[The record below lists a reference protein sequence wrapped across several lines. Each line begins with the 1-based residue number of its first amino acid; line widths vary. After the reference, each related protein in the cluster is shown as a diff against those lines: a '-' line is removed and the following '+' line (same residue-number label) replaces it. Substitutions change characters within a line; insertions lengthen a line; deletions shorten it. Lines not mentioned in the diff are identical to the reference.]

1 MKTMLKVTF
10 LFALV
15 AFTNIVFAA
24 GNLKVNIVPVKAEKA
39 LVAISKLS
47 DSNFNITIADDNG
60 QIVYYKENSN
70 PSENYRNVYDF
81 SDLENGTYYLTVVSN
96 DLTAERQ
103 FNLSHGQI
111 TVGEEKTTLQPFFGY
126 QAGILKCSYLNFE
139 KDKVTLIFYKN
150 DEQIYSKKIGRDFN
164 IHHALNLS
172 KLDKGEYK
180 AVLYAGEKQFKYPI
194 EIQ

>member
-15 AFTNIVFAA
+15 AFANTLFAA

-47 DSNFNITIADDNG
+47 DSNFNITIADANG
-60 QIVYYKENSN
+60 QIVFYKENSN
-70 PSENYRNVYDF
+70 PSENYRQVYDF

-96 DLTAERQ
+96 DLTTERQ
-103 FNLSHGQI
+103 FSLSYGQI
-111 TVGEEKTTLQPFFGY
+111 TVGEEKTTLQPFFRY

-139 KDKVTLIFYKN
+139 KDKVTLTFLKN

>member
-70 PSENYRNVYDF
+70 PSENYRQVYDF

-172 KLDKGEYK
+172 KLDKGDYK
-180 AVLYAGEKQFKYPI
+180 AVIYAGGKQFKYPI
-194 EIQ
+194 EVQ

>member
-15 AFTNIVFAA
+15 AFANTLFAA

-39 LVAISKLS
+39 VIAISKLS
-47 DSNFNITIADDNG
+47 DSNFDITIADENG

-70 PSENYRNVYDF
+70 PSENYRKVYDF
-81 SDLENGTYYLTVVSN
+81 SDLEDGTYYLTVASN
-96 DLTAERQ
+96 DLTTERQ
-103 FNLSHGQI
+103 FSLSHGKI
-111 TVGEEKTTLQPFFGY
+111 TVGEEKTTLEPFFGY

-139 KDKVTLIFYKN
+139 KDKVTLTFYRN
-150 DEQIYSKKIGRDFN
+150 NEQIYSKEIGRDFN

-172 KLDKGEYK
+172 KLDKGDYH
-180 AVLYAGEKQFKYPI
+180 AVLYAGGKQFEYPI

>member
-70 PSENYRNVYDF
+70 PSENYRQVYDF

-96 DLTAERQ
+96 DLTTEQQ
-103 FNLSHGQI
+103 FSLSHGQI

>member
-15 AFTNIVFAA
+15 AFANTLFAA
-24 GNLKVNIVPVKAEKA
+24 GNLKVNILPVKAERA
-39 LVAISKLS
+39 VVAISTLS
-47 DSNFNITIADDNG
+47 NSNFNISIADDNG
-60 QIVYYKENSN
+60 QIVYCKENSN

-96 DLTAERQ
+96 DLTTERQ
-103 FNLSHGQI
+103 FSLSHGQI

>member
-1 MKTMLKVTF
+1 

-15 AFTNIVFAA
+15 AFANTLFAA
-24 GNLKVNIVPVKAEKA
+24 GNLKVNILPVKAERA
-39 LVAISKLS
+39 VVAISTLS
-47 DSNFNITIADDNG
+47 NSNFNISIADDNG
-60 QIVYYKENSN
+60 QIVYCKENSN

-96 DLTAERQ
+96 DLTTERQ
-103 FNLSHGQI
+103 FSLSHGQI

>member
-70 PSENYRNVYDF
+70 PSENYRQVYDF

-96 DLTAERQ
+96 DLTTERQ
-103 FNLSHGQI
+103 FSLSHGQI

>member
-15 AFTNIVFAA
+15 AFANTLFAA

-39 LVAISKLS
+39 VIAISKLS
-47 DSNFNITIADDNG
+47 DSNFDITIADENG

-70 PSENYRNVYDF
+70 PSENYRKVYDF
-81 SDLENGTYYLTVVSN
+81 SDLEDGTYYLTVASN
-96 DLTAERQ
+96 DLTTERQ
-103 FNLSHGQI
+103 FSLSHGQI